1 MIDKRE
7 VKRFNMK
14 FGKFLDPL
22 ALFLLIAVFVLP
34 SLAVLNL
41 SPRSRS
47 ATNVLGAESK
57 EEVSTVLVGGIH
69 DFIKE
74 ERIDFPNEKRV
85 QYNSVMIKHNVGTYS
100 KPILQVS
107 NTFGNDATVNIQG
120 GTENPTGSPIYLIV
134 NNQEYLLQDASGNP
148 QDISVKLPEQSKNI
162 VYLKFE
168 TTTPLLFN
176 ENVSITIVQK

>member
-7 VKRFNMK
+7 IKRFNMK

-34 SLAVLNL
+34 SLAVINL
-41 SPRSRS
+41 SPKSKS

-57 EEVSTVLVGGIH
+57 QEISTVLVGGIH
-69 DFIKE
+69 DYIKE

-85 QYNSVMIKHNVGTYS
+85 EYNSVLIKHSPGTYS
-100 KPILQVS
+100 KPILQITNS
-107 NTFGNDATVNIQG
+107 FNNDAIVNILG
-120 GTENPTGSPIYLIV
+120 GTQNPTGSPIYLIV
-134 NNQEYLLQDASGNP
+134 NNQEYLLQDSSGDT
-148 QDISVKLPEQSKNI
+148 QEVQVKLPQQSKNI
-162 VYLKFE
+162 VYLKLD

-176 ENVSITIVQK
+176 EDISITIVQK